1 MVAAR
6 CGHRT
11 DIDEQIDLELSLVQR
26 TILED
31 GRIKPWWLRKL
42 DQTLT
47 LTANSRTV
55 ALPSDFIEFYQEGGL
70 WHYDGTAGVNARYVR
85 KLKESSL
92 ASLVNLYQEEAGDP
106 QGYTYDKTKL
116 LIFPKA
122 GSSDVSLRISYI
134 AREIDI
140 ADLAEDGSNKWIT
153 FAQDLF
159 VAETLIRMAPRL
171 RDQGLLQIAQ
181 AEAAEARGRLHAAT
195 VSLEMSDADHQIG
208 GDD

>member
-31 GRIKPWWLRKL
+31 GRIKPWWLWKQ

-55 ALPSDFIEFYQEGGL
+55 ALPSDFIELYLEGGL
-70 WHYDGTAGVNARYVR
+70 WHYDGTAGVNARYVS

-92 ASLVNLYQEEAGDP
+92 ASLVNLYQEVAGDP
-106 QGYTYDKTKL
+106 QGYTYDKTNL
-116 LIFPKA
+116 FIFPKA
-122 GSSDVSLRISYI
+122 G
-134 AREIDI
+134 
-140 ADLAEDGSNKWIT
+140 
-153 FAQDLF
+153 
-159 VAETLIRMAPRL
+159 P
-171 RDQGLLQIAQ
+171 
-181 AEAAEARGRLHAAT
+181 
-195 VSLEMSDADHQIG
+195 
-208 GDD
+208 